1 MHGAFVVQLGAEE
14 AGGREDFSGRV
25 EEVDSGQSVRFRSEE
40 ELLDFLRMRRQETV
54 AERAREH

>member
-1 MHGAFVVQLGAEE
+1 MHGAFVVQMGARE

-25 EEVDSGQSVRFRSEE
+25 EEVDSGQSARFRSGE

-54 AERAREH
+54 AEQAREQ